1 MKPTSPNIHPKFQLN
16 GLTFESAEEIL
27 NFAEGLIEQGD
38 DFDLI
43 HNHFDY
49 LPLTDFEVNM
59 ATFLEEWLNFNDFV
73 EVQTSGSTGKPK
85 KIRLLKKHMI
95 QSAEATGAYFKVG
108 EGTKALLCLSSEFI
122 AGKMML
128 VRAMVLGWDLHVV
141 APDKDALV
149 QYDNPYDFVALVP
162 YQLYHS
168 ISALDKVKKLIVG
181 GGMLSKEMEDLLQ
194 NKSVEAFATY
204 GMTETITHVA
214 ARRINGFAKSD
225 VYHAFPHVKFSQDE
239 RGCLVISAPK
249 ISETEISTNDLV
261 ELVSPISFKW
271 LGRQDFIINS
281 GGVKLN
287 PESIEKKLEPFLR
300 IPFIISS
307 EKDTAL
313 GEKVVLVIE
322 ESTSFI
328 PPNYAE
334 VFSVLEP
341 YERPKKVYTLSQ
353 FPYTETGKIKRAQV
367 KEVLQKFRK

>member
-1 MKPTSPNIHPKFQLN
+1 MKPTSPHIHPKFQLN
-16 GLTFESAEEIL
+16 GLSFESAEEIL

-38 DFDLI
+38 DF
-43 HNHFDY
+43 
-49 LPLTDFEVNM
+49 EVSM
-59 ATFLEEWLNFNDFV
+59 ATFLEEWLNFNDYV

-85 KIRLLKKHMI
+85 RIKLLKAQMI
-95 QSAEATGAYFKVG
+95 HSAEATGAYFKVG
-108 EGTKALLCLSSEFI
+108 EGTKALLCLSSDFI

-168 ISALDKVKKLIVG
+168 INALDKVKKLIVG
-181 GGMLSKEMEDLLQ
+181 GGILTKKMEEMLQD
-194 NKSVEAFATY
+194 KSVEAFATY

-214 ARRINGFAKSD
+214 ARRINGFAKSE
-225 VYHAFPHVKFSQDE
+225 VYHAFPNVKFSADD

-249 ISETEISTNDLV
+249 IASEDIVTNDLV
-261 ELVSPISFKW
+261 ELTSPISFKW
-271 LGRQDFIINS
+271 LGRADFVINS
-281 GGVKLN
+281 GGVKIN
-287 PESIEKKLEPFLR
+287 PETVEKKLEPYFN

-307 EKDTAL
+307 EKDEAL
-313 GEKVVLVIE
+313 GEKLVLVVE
-322 ESTSFI
+322 DFTSQEK
-328 PPNYAE
+328 PNYSE
-334 VFSVLEP
+334 IFSTLES

-353 FPYTETGKIKRAQV
+353 FPYTETGKVKRSQV